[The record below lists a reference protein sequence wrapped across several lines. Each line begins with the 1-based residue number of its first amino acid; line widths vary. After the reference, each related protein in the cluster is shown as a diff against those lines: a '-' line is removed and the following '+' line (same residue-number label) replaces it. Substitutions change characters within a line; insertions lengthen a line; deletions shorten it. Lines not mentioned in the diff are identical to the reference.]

1 MSLKSEAFPIV
12 LESQSST
19 MTIPMESSICSDL
32 LSLSGNMP
40 LSRSEYLERSDVFP
54 GSSEVSVFRS
64 VFVYNETSTA
74 SSEGDASDDTTIK
87 QSPSILL
94 DTVKRFW
101 ARIRSM
107 TIDNVEKA
115 AFDISKRRAALRF
128 KDGLQAIDDA
138 HGLHRSSF
146 GVQIPR
152 AEFPIEH
159 LSILDDVLRDPM
171 TASLVVEGGDED
183 SGLQEDYINV
193 SIDIRKNSDGVKV
206 NCIILDDLD
215 QN

>member
-1 MSLKSEAFPIV
+1 
-12 LESQSST
+12 
-19 MTIPMESSICSDL
+19 
-32 LSLSGNMP
+32 MP

-54 GSSEVSVFRS
+54 ESSGVPVFRS

-87 QSPSILL
+87 QPSSILS
-94 DTVKRFW
+94 DTVKKFW

-107 TIDNVEKA
+107 TLDNVEKA

-138 HGLHRSSF
+138 HDLHRISF

-183 SGLQEDYINV
+183 RGLQDDYINV
-193 SIDIRKNSDGVKV
+193 SIDIRKNSDGVEV

-215 QN
+215 